1 MKTRCYLDHNA
12 TSPLRPEARAA
23 IARAF
28 DCIGNPSS
36 IHAEG
41 RAARRIVEDA
51 RETVAAIFEV
61 AASQVY
67 FTGSGTEAANWLL
80 QPRGDE
86 TLAVSAVEHP
96 CVLSGHRFDCLG
108 SRPPHPVLLPEGRR
122 DARILAED
130 SSGVLSPLGE
140 RDRVRG
146 DFAQH
151 SSGFRIVP
159 VFEDGTV
166 DLDALEA
173 ALASGSIA
181 AVQAA
186 NNETGVIQ
194 PIAEIANVVH
204 SKGAVLICDA
214 VQAIGRLPLSELKDA
229 DVLFFSAHK
238 FGGPKGAGAAIFRNP
253 DFAPA
258 PLLRGGG
265 QERRQRSGTENVPG
279 IAGLAAALEVAVS
292 EQAAFA
298 AKAKVVQEKLE
309 CGIRNIAPDAVIF
322 GSPSASQ
329 AATPFLDGALNEGI
343 SPHPVPLPASSPW
356 RACRSS
362 FRIRKRMRMGEG
374 TPEIALRVIQG
385 SLLPWGEGQD
395 EGSELR
401 AGRLPNTTCFAIP
414 GKSAEV
420 SLIAFDLEGVAVS
433 SGSACS
439 SGKVERSHVLA
450 AMGVPAELSRGA
462 IRVSTGWTTA
472 EADIERFLAVL
483 SKICESRTARHGIC
497 SSPGESPHAG
507 HAV

>member
-23 IARAF
+23 IAGAF

-51 RETVAAIFEV
+51 RETVAGIFEV
-61 AASQVY
+61 APSQVY
-67 FTGSGTEAANWLL
+67 FTSGGTEAANWLL
-80 QPRGDE
+80 QPRGAE

-96 CVLSGHRFDCLG
+96 CVLSGHRFEAVKL
-108 SRPPHPVLLPEGRR
+108 
-122 DARILAED
+122 
-130 SSGVLSPLGE
+130 
-140 RDRVRG
+140 RV
-146 DFAQH
+146 
-151 SSGFRIVP
+151 IP
-159 VFEDGTV
+159 VFEDGAI
-166 DLDALEA
+166 DLNALEA
-173 ALASGSIA
+173 ALSPGSVA

-186 NNETGVIQ
+186 NNETGVVQ
-194 PIAEIANVVH
+194 PAAEIAEIAH

-214 VQAIGRLPLSELKDA
+214 VQAVGRLPLRELKGA

-298 AKAKVVQEKLE
+298 AKAKVLRDKFESGLR
-309 CGIRNIAPDAVIF
+309 GIAPDAVIF

-414 GKSAEV
+414 GKSAEFA
-420 SLIAFDLEGVAVS
+420 LIALDLEGVAVS

-462 IRVSTGWTTA
+462 IRISTGWTTA